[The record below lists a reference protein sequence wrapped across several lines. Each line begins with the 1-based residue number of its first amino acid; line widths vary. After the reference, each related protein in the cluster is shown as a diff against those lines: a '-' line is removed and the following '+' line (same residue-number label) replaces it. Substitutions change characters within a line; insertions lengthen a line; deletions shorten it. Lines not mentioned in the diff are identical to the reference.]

1 MAYQQL
7 LIRKENQ
14 QEFRNAKHDYVNLIS
29 AAKGFI
35 EIGKPEKALEIFQCT
50 NDDITGLSIFSLCSN
65 ETVNTIIYMKKQEAE
80 KTGIKVKAEVEEHY
94 PLNVDD
100 YDFCRVL
107 GNIIDNAANALR
119 EFEGEKL
126 FRLSIE
132 IDEDL
137 VRIKGENPFDAAKE
151 KRKRRSKDHG
161 QGTVIIKDIESKYEG
176 SYNVRQENG
185 IWYTNTVLK
194 NIKIK

>member
-1 MAYQQL
+1 
-7 LIRKENQ
+7 
-14 QEFRNAKHDYVNLIS
+14 
-29 AAKGFI
+29 
-35 EIGKPEKALEIFQCT
+35 
-50 NDDITGLSIFSLCSN
+50 
-65 ETVNTIIYMKKQEAE
+65 MKKQEAE
-80 KTGIKVKAEVEEHY
+80 KIGVTVKAEVEEHY

-107 GNIIDNAANALR
+107 GNIIDNAVNALKK
-119 EFEGEKL
+119 FEGERL
-126 FRLSIE
+126 FGLSIE

-161 QGTVIIKDIESKYEG
+161 QGTVIIKDIESKYDG